1 MSISRA
7 LIFSSLMLCTALPA
21 WAGEVGF
28 RAHDRGDSLRLVLE
42 WPGELPAP
50 PQIRVVDERTVEVTF
65 SATADLPSFK
75 PDPALPEIVDIRRV
89 SEPGAPLKI
98 WVMLADKLYQRDVSV
113 GSRVMIDVG
122 QSASLRAATA
132 RATAAAKSVA
142 AAVPSPEKQAP
153 AASTPDQT
161 PVENAAVAVPQV
173 TVTSE
178 HLPQVTVSEKQ
189 KDDPSVTINPVD
201 PPVLTFASTS
211 AFGVAAFVAHQ
222 TLWVV
227 IDDPDFIGTPKL
239 SGTGA
244 DAFPPIDRTT
254 TKDAT
259 VFRLPLPSG
268 VNIWRGEGGD
278 LLWRVVFA
286 APKPD
291 QTPLSVLRQ
300 VKNGVGQVEIPVK
313 DATKLI
319 RVSDPETGEV
329 YQAVTV
335 KRSNEFL
342 GSPRR
347 FAEFNMLASP
357 IGIAVAPLADD
368 VKIDT
373 KDDAV
378 ILMRERGLSVT
389 SEEIAR
395 VYKARTALSL
405 SQPPNVAETAKAI
418 EETAQKDL
426 SRAIEDLSAATGT
439 GGTPLFR
446 FDRWAMGGLSALL
459 DNEAALVAE
468 LSEKDMNARASG
480 LMNIGKMYL
489 ANDRGAEAAGY
500 FRLAL
505 EAQPGI
511 GETPEFLALRGAAY
525 ALNNQFDLAY
535 EDLRSPTLDIY
546 PDVNLWRA
554 YTLANLQ
561 DWNQAQL
568 RLGKDLSWARQYPD
582 DIARP
587 MLLSFAEISL
597 RAGKPKDAAQM
608 LAQIDPMAGMG
619 SVPVHTEKKEKEG
632 TAATPHDE
640 GEKKDAQKPV
650 KKTKTPK
657 IPTALVPILAQ
668 YNYLQGETSRQ
679 TADKETARRLWSDLA
694 KGIDDKYRARAR
706 LALTVLDYEE
716 GKIKLDTA
724 IDQLE
729 SLRFAWRG
737 DEVEA
742 AINARLGDAYIEKGD
757 YLRGLN
763 ALKEAMSMAPDTDM
777 GRRISATMT
786 DTFRSLFIGD
796 RVKKIDPIDAIT
808 VYEKFSELV
817 PAGADANRLS
827 LALVDRLMAVDLLD
841 RASAVLSDLVDH
853 RLEGDARVMGALRL
867 AATHLLNKQ
876 PQAALGILNRAGEMM
891 AGIVDPSIVAAR
903 KHELAVL
910 RARAQ
915 YQSGQVNSAL
925 ATLAGEPETADTL
938 RAQAD
943 IAWQTARWVDA
954 ASALEKL
961 VALTPIPENAP
972 PTDDQAQMIRNLAVA
987 TNLAGDRGTLARL
1000 RNTYHQRMMQTGLAN
1015 EFDVITRARQT
1026 PTLADRDT
1034 LTRLVGEVDLF
1045 GNFLDTYRK
1054 SEVASSAASSVPPPP
1069 VSEEKKDTPPTP
1081 VAGTVE
1087 AD

>member
-1 MSISRA
+1 
-7 LIFSSLMLCTALPA
+7 MLCTALPA
-21 WAGEVGF
+21 WAGELGL

-42 WPGELPAP
+42 WPGDLPEA
-50 PQIRVVDERTVEVTF
+50 PQIRVIEDRTVEVAF
-65 SATADLPSFK
+65 PGLADLPSFH
-75 PDPALPEIVDIRRV
+75 PDPARPEIVDVRRI
-89 SEPGAPLKI
+89 SEPGQPLKI
-98 WVMLADKLYQRDVSV
+98 WVMLADKLYERNVSV
-113 GSRVMIDVG
+113 GSRVMIDLG

-132 RATAAAKSVA
+132 RAQAASKKEETVPPSGGD
-142 AAVPSPEKQAP
+142 AVPSPAAAP
-153 AASTPDQT
+153 QVPVIAENLPVPAVQEEPNAAS
-161 PVENAAVAVPQV
+161 
-173 TVTSE
+173 
-178 HLPQVTVSEKQ
+178 
-189 KDDPSVTINPVD
+189 SVKIDPVD
-201 PPVLTFASTS
+201 PPVLTFASTA

-239 SGTGA
+239 SGPDA
-244 DAFPPIDRTT
+244 DMFPPLDRTT

-259 VFRLPLPSG
+259 VFRLPLPPG
-268 VNIWRGEGGD
+268 VRVWRGEGGD

-286 APKPD
+286 PGKADP
-291 QTPLSVLRQ
+291 TPLTILRQ
-300 VKNGVGQVEIPVK
+300 VNAGRGELEIPVK
-313 DATKLI
+313 EATKLI
-319 RVSDPETGEV
+319 TVTDPDTGEV
-329 YQAVTV
+329 YQVVTV

-342 GSPRR
+342 GAPRR
-347 FAEFNMLASP
+347 FSELQTLAAP
-357 IGIAVAPLADD
+357 IGIALSPLVDD
-368 VKIDT
+368 LEITT

-378 ILMRERGLSVT
+378 TITRAGGLSLT
-389 SEEIAR
+389 PDEMAR
-395 VYKARTALSL
+395 VYKSRAALAL
-405 SQPPNVAETAKAI
+405 PQPPDPQETIAALEDTAE
-418 EETAQKDL
+418 KDRT
-426 SRAIEDLSAATGT
+426 RAVQDLSATTGT

-446 FDRWAMGGLSALL
+446 FDRWAMGGPPALL
-459 DNEAALVAE
+459 NNETSLIAD

-489 ANDRGAEAAGY
+489 ANDRGAEASGY
-500 FRLAL
+500 FRLAA

-511 GETPEFLALRGAAY
+511 AETPEFLALRGAAY

-535 EDLRSPTLDIY
+535 EDLRAPALDIY
-546 PDVNLWRA
+546 PDTNLWRA

-568 RLGKDLSWARQYPD
+568 RLGKDLSWARQYPE

-587 MLLSFAEISL
+587 MLLSFAEIAL
-597 RAGKPKDAAQM
+597 RAGKPKDAAQI

-619 SVPVHTEKKEKEG
+619 KLPAQDKADQSHPAAEDAHQKKQKDDDK
-632 TAATPHDE
+632 TAAKAH
-640 GEKKDAQKPV
+640 Q
-650 KKTKTPK
+650 KTKAAKVP
-657 IPTALVPILAQ
+657 ASLVPILAQ

-679 TADKETARRLWSDLA
+679 TGEKEGARRLWADLA
-694 KGIDDKYRARAR
+694 KGADDKYRARAR

-786 DTFRSLFIGD
+786 DTFRSLFLGD

-817 PAGADANRLS
+817 PAGEDANRLT

-841 RASAVLSDLVDH
+841 RASTVLADLVDH
-853 RLEGDARVMGALRL
+853 RLAGDARVMGALRL
-867 AATHLLNKQ
+867 AATHLLNQ
-876 PQAALGILNRAGEMM
+876 QSQAALSVLNRAGEMM
-891 AGIVDPSIVAAR
+891 SGITDPGIVAAR
-903 KHELAVL
+903 KHELALL

-915 YQSGQVNSAL
+915 YQSGQVASAL
-925 ATLAGEPETADTL
+925 ATLAAEADTEDTL
-938 RAQAD
+938 RARAD

-954 ASALEKL
+954 AAALEKL
-961 VALTPIPENAP
+961 VALIPIPENAP
-972 PTDDQAQMIRNLAVA
+972 PTRDQAQTIRNLAVA
-987 TNLAGDRGTLARL
+987 TNLAGDRGTLAQL
-1000 RNTYHQRMMQTGLAN
+1000 RDTYHTRMMQTDLAN
-1015 EFDVITRARQT
+1015 EFDLITRARRT

-1034 LTRLVGEVDLF
+1034 LNRLVGEVDLF
-1045 GNFLDTYRK
+1045 GDFLNNYRK
-1054 SEVASSAASSVPPPP
+1054 SEAVAATAQSVPLPVPAEKGAEAAPPA
-1069 VSEEKKDTPPTP
+1069 P